1 MDVSRELLGI
11 ITGYNRQVNAFMSVR
26 LEDYIGKEDYFEK
39 YIDSVNDVLESEEK
53 ITRVKQLIDYG
64 K

>member
-1 MDVSRELLGI
+1 
-11 ITGYNRQVNAFMSVR
+11 MSVH
-26 LEDYIGKEDYFEK
+26 LEDYVGKEDYFEK

-53 ITRVKQLIDYG
+53 ITNVKQLINFG